1 MSVQDVLNPDNWLSS
16 SGGPRYLQL
25 QRRIELAIAE
35 NALPPGTPLPP
46 EFATLSQPVS
56 FAPDLTCFLPT
67 RIVSNAAGQLL
78 ALPVPTNTSG
88 DFAALTGTD
97 GYLELAREQKD
108 FPAGTTVPLHRWQ
121 HR

>member
-1 MSVQDVLNPDNWLSS
+1 MFT
-16 SGGPRYLQL
+16 YLDPTV
-25 QRRIELAIAE
+25 RRRLIEQGKL
-35 NALPPGTPLPP
+35 
-46 EFATLSQPVS
+46 V
-56 FAPDLTCFLPT
+56 
-67 RIVSNAAGQLL
+67 RINAAGQLL